1 MSSVDN
7 IFFAIFGKSR
17 FKKDEYELLRYCS
30 KAGLSVLGGMK
41 KLVSHFKKETGIV
54 DVVSYAD
61 RRYTMKNHSVYGNDI
76 ISISKPGY
84 SYVTKNGIEN
94 RMNFQKYKLKNNPLT
109 KDFYKDELTESEI
122 CELAGLRKLYDC
134 GQIKFRI

>member
-1 MSSVDN
+1 
-7 IFFAIFGKSR
+7 
-17 FKKDEYELLRYCS
+17 
-30 KAGLSVLGGMK
+30 MK

-61 RRYTMKNHSVYGNDI
+61 RRYTMKEHSVYGNDI

-134 GQIKFRI
+134 GQIKFNL

>member
-1 MSSVDN
+1 MSQ
-7 IFFAIFGKSR
+7 
-17 FKKDEYELLRYCS
+17 
-30 KAGLSVLGGMK
+30 
-41 KLVSHFKKETGIV
+41 
-54 DVVSYAD
+54 
-61 RRYTMKNHSVYGNDI
+61 
-76 ISISKPGY
+76 
-84 SYVTKNGIEN
+84 KNGIEN